1 MKHVT
6 VDEFLF
12 LCVRIVIGHVLL
24 CTLLFVFCRWIDQ
37 DVLITN
43 SYETAMRT
51 AQNFLSVF
59 LKK

>member
-1 MKHVT
+1 MINTYFNQIYLKRCFDSHSEIFFQ
-6 VDEFLF
+6 VDKD
-12 LCVRIVIGHVLL
+12 
-24 CTLLFVFCRWIDQ
+24 VF
-37 DVLITN
+37 ITN